1 MFYLLSRVVSTT
13 AGSVY
18 PCYAA
23 YKAIKANDGP
33 LMEVW
38 LMYWVV
44 MGTLMA
50 IEGSVEWVFAWSVI
64 GACGRSHAIVDCQAT
79 CDCARGSWFPFYYVF
94 KSLLILWLV
103 LPQIQG
109 STYIYTAHLHP
120 FLAAHEQEID
130 QAVANARD
138 SAKEA
143 GLGWLNRLVH
153 QIRELV
159 VSSLTA
165 GAAEQGGV
173 GQARAGSSTPP
184 TGGAARPPTN
194 RPDEPNATSGLAN
207 LAGNYLRTYAPAAI
221 AAGTAFFHPMK
232 GREPTVQPRNASRP
246 ATGSSRAT
254 RAEQMKSLGVAS
266 DLPSSASTS
275 ATSARSSDARQRRRA
290 ELEAELAG
298 LGFSSPSSPSSE
310 STPSNSV
317 SSSSSARAPT
327 PRMFNPLS
335 ASAGGS
341 RLASEPR
348 EPRSV
353 ASSFEEIGKDELG
366 DYSPV
371 PPAVPRSGGRSSST
385 GVAGGWWKW
394 SANQPCGPAGA
405 GSKARDKDD

>member
-50 IEGSVEWVFAWSVI
+50 IEGSVEWVFAW
-64 GACGRSHAIVDCQAT
+64 
-79 CDCARGSWFPFYYVF
+79 FPFYYVF

-120 FLAAHEQEID
+120 FLAAHEQDID
-130 QAVANARD
+130 QAVANAKD

-143 GLGWLNRLVH
+143 GLGWLNRVVH
-153 QIRELV
+153 QIRGLV
-159 VSSLTA
+159 LGSLTA
-165 GAAEQGGV
+165 GAAEQAGV
-173 GQARAGSSTPP
+173 GQGQAGSSTSAS
-184 TGGAARPPTN
+184 GGAAARPPTN
-194 RPDEPNATSGLAN
+194 RPDAPNPTYGLAN

-232 GREPTVQPRNASRP
+232 GREPTVQARNASGP
-246 ATGSSRAT
+246 ATGSSRAM
-254 RAEQMKSLGVAS
+254 RAEQMRSLGVAS
-266 DLPSSASTS
+266 ELPSSASTS
-275 ATSARSSDARQRRRA
+275 ATLNRSSDARQRRRA

-298 LGFSSPSSPSSE
+298 LGSSSPSSGSSD
-310 STPSNSV
+310 STPSNAASSSYSANAPTLKRFNPRSV
-317 SSSSSARAPT
+317 SS
-327 PRMFNPLS
+327 
-335 ASAGGS
+335 GGS
-341 RLASEPR
+341 RLTSESR

-353 ASSFEEIGKDELG
+353 ASSFEEIRKDELG

-371 PPAVPRSGGRSSST
+371 PPTGPRSGQRSSST

-394 SANQPCGPAGA
+394 AANQPGGPPGAGA
-405 GSKARDKDD
+405 GWDSRDKDE

>member
-50 IEGSVEWVFAWSVI
+50 IEGSVEWVFAW
-64 GACGRSHAIVDCQAT
+64 
-79 CDCARGSWFPFYYVF
+79 FPFYYVF

-103 LPQIQG
+103 LPQIQVTSATTTRMRRVAPHQPVGG

-130 QAVANARD
+130 QAVANAKD

-153 QIRELV
+153 QIRVLV
-159 VSSLTA
+159 VGSLTA
-165 GAAEQGGV
+165 GAAEQAGL
-173 GQARAGSSTPP
+173 GQGQAGSSTSAN
-184 TGGAARPPTN
+184 GGAAARLPTKN
-194 RPDEPNATSGLAN
+194 RPDAPNPTSGLAN

-221 AAGTAFFHPMK
+221 AVGTAFFHPMK
-232 GREPTVQPRNASRP
+232 GREPTVQARNASGP
-246 ATGSSRAT
+246 ATGSSRAM
-254 RAEQMKSLGVAS
+254 RAEQMRSLGVAS
-266 DLPSSASTS
+266 EIPPSASTS
-275 ATSARSSDARQRRRA
+275 ATLNRSSDARQRRRA

-298 LGFSSPSSPSSE
+298 LGSSSPSLGSSD
-310 STPSNSV
+310 STPSNSASSSYSANAPTLKRFNPRSV
-317 SSSSSARAPT
+317 SS
-327 PRMFNPLS
+327 
-335 ASAGGS
+335 GGS
-341 RLASEPR
+341 RLASESS

-353 ASSFEEIGKDELG
+353 ASSFEEIRKDELG
-366 DYSPV
+366 DYPPV
-371 PPAVPRSGGRSSST
+371 PPTGPRSGQRSSST

-394 SANQPCGPAGA
+394 TANQPGGPPGTGA
-405 GSKARDKDD
+405 GSDSRDKDE